1 MIENRKFPR
10 IPHVSSRQIIK
21 LGQTKNEPQKSL
33 VVTNNVS
40 GCGVKFSTSNTFQN
54 NELFLIYLN
63 DLTAKDLQTNGKTLL
78 KSGDYYMAQ
87 VVWIQNLPDG
97 NQEVGAEF
105 LTKKDGD
112 ADRMQTFTELLNMS
126 MLDSLS

>member
-21 LGQTKNEPQKSL
+21 LGQTKSDPQKGL

-40 GCGVKFSTSNTFQN
+40 GCGIKFSTSNIFQN

-63 DLTAKDLQTNGKTLL
+63 DVMAKDLQTNGKSLL
-78 KSGDYYMAQ
+78 KSGDYYMAK
-87 VVWIQNLPDG
+87 VVWIQNLPNG

-105 LTKKDGD
+105 LTKKEGD
-112 ADRMQTFTELLNMS
+112 AQNMQTFTELLNVS
-126 MLDSLS
+126 MLDSIT